1 MSFGPASAKTAR
13 EPRQQRSAIVRGGS
27 HFVL

>member
-13 EPRQQRSAIVRGGS
+13 EPRQRSAIVRGGS